1 MINGKLVEVNVMS
14 PGGIT
19 YMNKVYK
26 TRIQVKVI
34 DFVEDVVQEKSNAF
48 NRKAKLRKTVEDA

>member
-1 MINGKLVEVNVMS
+1 MLVEVNVMS

-26 TRIQVKVI
+26 TKVQEKVI
-34 DFVEDVVQEKSNAF
+34 DFVEDAVLERVNAF
-48 NRKAKLRKTVEDA
+48 ERRQKLRKHVDEA

>member
-1 MINGKLVEVNVMS
+1 MS

-26 TRIQVKVI
+26 TRIQEKVI
-34 DFVEDVVQEKSNAF
+34 NFIESKVLERDAAFRRKSTLKRLVDEA
-48 NRKAKLRKTVEDA
+48 